1 MIRGRTTDEGAV
13 EFYDNATDEVVF
25 TIDADGAAG
34 GSTAWDDV
42 TGKPATFPPTIG
54 ATASTAAAGNHTHT
68 GLLSGAASAVN
79 DSTATDAAGL
89 VEDFNALLVALRS
102 RGVISGA

>member
-1 MIRGRTTDEGAV
+1 MIRGRTTGDGAV
-13 EFYDNATDEVVF
+13 EFYDNASDEVVF

-34 GSTAWDDV
+34 TGLMTGS
-42 TGKPATFPPTIG
+42 
-54 ATASTAAAGNHTHT
+54 ATAVA
-68 GLLSGAASAVN
+68 

-89 VEDFNALLVALRS
+89 VEDFNALLAALRS